1 MSQFTFR
8 DQIVSFE
15 ELMEKLGECFPHLS
29 EDIIEMLDFQTIMKL
44 KRVSRTL
51 IENAERTSYMEKK
64 NLKSI
69 KHFTNCSSE
78 LMMEHV
84 RNCGGTLLLTS
95 VINKIFRHFPE
106 GMKNIDLDLTS
117 AGTTPLHI
125 AAENG
130 HFAAYQL
137 ITENIGDKNKHTSS
151 SGDYSPLHLAARNGH
166 LNICILIL
174 QNIEEK
180 NPRNSEFETPL
191 HEAASEGH
199 SHVCQLII
207 GELEPV
213 HQHPKTRDQEETPL
227 HRAAKNGHVKV
238 CAVFTD
244 YEGLENSAGFT
255 PFHLAAKEG
264 HISVCEH
271 MIKTLRNIEPLSA
284 SGTTPFHLAVKYGH
298 FDDDLSICHMIIKK
312 LKNQKNTEENNSFKQ
327 VIKHLTELWVRKG
340 PKNSYIY
347 KVLFV

>member
-64 NLKSI
+64 NLKFI

-95 VINKIFRHFPE
+95 VINKIFWQFPE
-106 GMKNIDLDLTS
+106 GMKRINLDLTS
-117 AGTTPLHI
+117 VGTTPLHI
-125 AAENG
+125 AAEHG
-130 HFAAYQL
+130 FFAAYQL
-137 ITENIGDKNKHTSS
+137 ITENIGDKNKHASS
-151 SGDYSPLHLAARNGH
+151 SVDFSPLHLAARNG
-166 LNICILIL
+166 NFSICKFIL

-180 NPRNSEFETPL
+180 NPRNSEWETPL

-213 HQHPKTRDQEETPL
+213 HQHPKTQFEEETPL
-227 HRAAKNGHVKV
+227 HLAAKNGHVKV